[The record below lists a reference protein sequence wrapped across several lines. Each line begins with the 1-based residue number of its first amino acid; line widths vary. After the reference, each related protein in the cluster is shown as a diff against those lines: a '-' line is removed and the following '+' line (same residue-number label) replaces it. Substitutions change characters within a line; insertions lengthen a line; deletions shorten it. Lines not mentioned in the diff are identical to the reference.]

1 MSEPTFEQAQA
12 ELERIVEQLERG
24 QAPLEESIALWERG
38 EELYRFCRSRLEVAE
53 GRIEELGRRVDA
65 QRQEAPSA
73 EPTE

>member
-24 QAPLEESIALWERG
+24 QAPLDEAIALWERG
-38 EELYRFCRSRLEVAE
+38 EELYRFCRSRLDAAE

-65 QRQEAPSA
+65 QRGETPSA
-73 EPTE
+73 DSK